1 MKMPEASQLSLASRS
16 LDDPEGLVAGFS
28 FDTDGFETR
37 ELSASRWTWKNYSLA
52 DARGRK
58 AIEQN
63 GALPDPVRDS
73 LLAADDALHIDHDEG
88 WLHGAITDSHHKH
101 YTDADEIGHLRFAFC
116 DTVLISA
123 RRHPLQ
129 SVDDVRRLV
138 EQRKKP
144 FRTPADLVE
153 SIIVHTFERLAADVV
168 LIGHE
173 LDSIEDSIVGD
184 AWHRERERLT
194 KARRKLVF
202 IHRQIASASGLFRH
216 IEHIHR
222 NDLPDELAD
231 MVTRL
236 SHRAVALL
244 HDSEQAQSRARL
256 LQDELM
262 AKLTAESNRLLY
274 VLSVLTAVLL
284 PMTIISGLFGMNV
297 GGLPFLEDE
306 LGFWFVAAGSVVV
319 AAVVFLVVSRLG
331 RRR

>member
-1 MKMPEASQLSLASRS
+1 
-16 LDDPEGLVAGFS
+16 
-28 FDTDGFETR
+28 
-37 ELSASRWTWKNYSLA
+37 
-52 DARGRK
+52 
-58 AIEQN
+58 
-63 GALPDPVRDS
+63 
-73 LLAADDALHIDHDEG
+73 
-88 WLHGAITDSHHKH
+88 
-101 YTDADEIGHLRFAFC
+101 
-116 DTVLISA
+116 
-123 RRHPLQ
+123 
-129 SVDDVRRLV
+129 
-138 EQRKKP
+138 
-144 FRTPADLVE
+144 
-153 SIIVHTFERLAADVV
+153 
-168 LIGHE
+168 
-173 LDSIEDSIVGD
+173 VGD

-297 GGLPFLEDE
+297 GGLPFLDDR
-306 LGFWFVAAGSVVV
+306 LGFWIVAGGSLVV
-319 AAVVFLVVSRLG
+319 AVAVFLFVSRLG